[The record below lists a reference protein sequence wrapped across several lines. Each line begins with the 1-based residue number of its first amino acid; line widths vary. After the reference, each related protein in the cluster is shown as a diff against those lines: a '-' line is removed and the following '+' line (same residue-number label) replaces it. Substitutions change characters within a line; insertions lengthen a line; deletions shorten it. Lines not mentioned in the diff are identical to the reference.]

1 MVGLKRRLL
10 NKKQIRYLT
19 IMEVKA
25 LLRHT
30 RTAPQKARLVA
41 QLIRGKNVNDAM
53 NILQLTRKKAA
64 RIIQKILKSALA
76 NAEEN
81 HKVLDVD
88 DMFVKSVTVDQGV
101 VMKRT
106 MPRARGSAD
115 TIRKRSSNICLVLGE
130 K

>member
-1 MVGLKRRLL
+1 
-10 NKKQIRYLT
+10 
-19 IMEVKA
+19 MEVKA
-25 LLRHT
+25 ILNRT
-30 RTAPQKARLVA
+30 RTTPQKARLVA
-41 QLIRGKNVNDAM
+41 RLIYGKNVNDAM

-64 RIIQKILKSALA
+64 RIMQKILKSALA

-88 DMFVKSVTVDQGV
+88 DMFVKRITVDQGV

-106 MPRARGSAD
+106 MPRARGSAN
-115 TIRKRSSNICLVLGE
+115 TILKRSSNICLVLSE

>member
-1 MVGLKRRLL
+1 MNR
-10 NKKQIRYLT
+10 
-19 IMEVKA
+19 
-25 LLRHT
+25 T

-41 QLIRGKNVNDAM
+41 SLIYGKNVNDAM

-64 RIIQKILKSALA
+64 RIMQKVLKSALA

-88 DMFVKSVTVDQGV
+88 DMFVKRVTVDQGV

-115 TIRKRSSNICLVLGE
+115 TIRKRSSNICLVLSE

>member
-1 MVGLKRRLL
+1 
-10 NKKQIRYLT
+10 
-19 IMEVKA
+19 MEVKA
-25 LLRHT
+25 ILNRT

-41 QLIRGKNVNDAM
+41 SLIYGKNVIAAM
-53 NILQLTRKKAA
+53 NILQLTRKKADL
-64 RIIQKILKSALA
+64 IMQKVLKSSLA

-88 DMFVKSVTVDQGV
+88 DMFVKRVTVDQGV

-115 TIRKRSSNICLVLGE
+115 TIRKRSSNICLVLSE

>member
-1 MVGLKRRLL
+1 
-10 NKKQIRYLT
+10 
-19 IMEVKA
+19 MEVKA
-25 LLRHT
+25 ILNRT

-41 QLIRGKNVNDAM
+41 SLIDGKNVNDAM

-64 RIIQKILKSALA
+64 RIMQKVLKSALA

-88 DMFVKSVTVDQGV
+88 DMFVKRVTVDQGV

-115 TIRKRSSNICLVLGE
+115 TIRKRSSNICLVLSE

>member
-1 MVGLKRRLL
+1 
-10 NKKQIRYLT
+10 
-19 IMEVKA
+19 MEVKA

-41 QLIRGKNVNDAM
+41 QLIRGKSVNDAM
-53 NILQLTRKKAA
+53 NILQFTHKKAA
-64 RIIQKILKSALA
+64 RVMQKILKSALA

-88 DMFVKSVTVDQGV
+88 DMFVKQVTVDQGV

-106 MPRARGSAD
+106 MPRARGSANM
-115 TIRKRSSNICLVLGE
+115 IRKRSSNICLVLAE

>member
-1 MVGLKRRLL
+1 MEVRAVLKR
-10 NKKQIRYLT
+10 
-19 IMEVKA
+19 
-25 LLRHT
+25 T

-41 QLIRGKNVNDAM
+41 RLIRGKNVNDAM

-64 RIIQKILKSALA
+64 RIIQKILKSTLA

-88 DMFVKSVTVDQGV
+88 DMFVKRITVDQGV

>member
-1 MVGLKRRLL
+1 MVGELKKRLLKRKLGVWS
-10 NKKQIRYLT
+10 
-19 IMEVKA
+19 MEVKA
-25 LLRHT
+25 ILKRT

-41 QLIRGKNVNDAM
+41 RLISGKDVNDAM

-64 RIIQKILKSALA
+64 RIIQKVLKSALA

-88 DMFVKSVTVDQGV
+88 DMFVKRITVDQGV

>member
-1 MVGLKRRLL
+1 
-10 NKKQIRYLT
+10 
-19 IMEVKA
+19 MEVKA
-25 LLRHT
+25 ILNRT
-30 RTAPQKARLVA
+30 QTAPQKARLVA
-41 QLIRGKNVNDAM
+41 SLIYGKNVNDAM

-64 RIIQKILKSALA
+64 RIMQKVLKSALA

-88 DMFVKSVTVDQGV
+88 DMFVKRVTVDQGV

-115 TIRKRSSNICLVLGE
+115 TIRKRSSNICLVLSE